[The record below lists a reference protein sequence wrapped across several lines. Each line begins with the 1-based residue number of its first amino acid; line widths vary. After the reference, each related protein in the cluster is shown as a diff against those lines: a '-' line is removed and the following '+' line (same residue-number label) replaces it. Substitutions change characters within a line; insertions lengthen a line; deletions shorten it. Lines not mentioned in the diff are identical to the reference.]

1 MKKERFTMELGKE
14 SDITYSERQK
24 KNKAAVGKE
33 VWYYLGSVG
42 QIGYAIALPIAGGA
56 LLGAYIDRRW
66 STYPN
71 ATLSL
76 LLIGAIISIAG
87 FIKTVQDI
95 MNRKN

>member
-1 MKKERFTMELGKE
+1 MELDKE

-24 KNKAAVGKE
+24 KKKKAIGRE

-56 LLGAYIDRRW
+56 LVGAYIDKRL

-76 LLIGAIISIAG
+76 LLVGAVISIVG
-87 FIKTVQDI
+87 FIRTVQDI
-95 MNRKN
+95 IKRKN